1 MVLAKLSKMFE
12 VAFKGNRRW
21 PGTPMSADALIES
34 LSAIHPKGYD
44 LSLERIENLLVRLD
58 NPQHKIPPVI
68 HVAGT
73 NGKGSTI
80 AFCRA
85 ILEAAGKSVHVHTSP
100 HLVNWHERFR
110 LGKSGSGKLVSDP
123 VLEDA
128 IQRVADANRGEP
140 ITVFELLSATMFV
153 LFAEHEADYT
163 LMEVGL
169 GGRFD
174 ATNVI
179 KKPLVSVISPI
190 SVDHQSFLGDTI
202 EAIAGEKAGIIK
214 NKVPVIIG
222 TQVDEARE
230 VLEVVAAKHQAQTQ
244 IAGQDFDHHRAATG
258 FVFQDG
264 DGLLDLPLPKLAGE
278 HQLENAALAIAAI
291 RAAVPDIAE
300 EAFATAMKS
309 VTWPGRLE
317 RLPKGKITER
327 LGDHGDIWID
337 GGHNPSA
344 GEAIAGALARMGD
357 KVPTLLICG
366 MINTKE
372 PLGYFKP
379 FSSLEASVMTVPVS
393 MSDAGIAPDEL
404 AGWAREA
411 GLETSSHSTFDAAL
425 DAAANEC
432 RNNPNLRVFFC
443 GSLYLA
449 GEVLKLNGT
458 PPT

>member
-1 MVLAKLSKMFE
+1 
-12 VAFKGNRRW
+12 
-21 PGTPMSADALIES
+21 MSADALIES

-44 LSLERIENLLVRLD
+44 LSLERIENLLARL
-58 NPQHKIPPVI
+58 NHPQNKIPPVI

-85 ILEAAGKSVHVHTSP
+85 ILQAAGKTVHVHTSP

-110 LGKSGSGKLVSDP
+110 LGRPSGGELVSDP
-123 VLEDA
+123 VLEEA
-128 IQRVADANRGEP
+128 IQRVADANQGEP

-153 LFAEHEADYT
+153 LFSEHKADYT

-179 KKPLVSVISPI
+179 NQPLVSVIAPI

-214 NKVPVIIG
+214 NQVPVIIG
-222 TQVDEARE
+222 SQLDEARA
-230 VLEVVAAKHQAQTQ
+230 VLEDIAAKHQAPTQ
-244 IAGQDFDHHRAATG
+244 IAGQDFDHHQAATG

-264 DGLLDLPLPKLAGE
+264 DGLLDLPLPRLAGK
-278 HQLENAALAIAAI
+278 HQLENAALAIAAT
-291 RAAVPDIAE
+291 RAAVPDIPE
-300 EAFATAMKS
+300 EAFAKAMKT
-309 VTWPGRLE
+309 VVWPGRFE
-317 RLPKGKITER
+317 RLPKGIITER
-327 LGDHGDIWID
+327 LGNRDDIWID

-344 GEAIAGALARMGD
+344 GEAIAGELSRMGD
-357 KVPTLLICG
+357 KVRTLLVCG

-379 FSSLEASVMTVPVS
+379 FSIANASVMTIPVL
-393 MSDAGIAPDEL
+393 MSDAGIPPDEL
-404 AGWAREA
+404 AEIAKQA
-411 GLETSSHSTFDAAL
+411 GLETSSHSTLDAAL
-425 DAAANEC
+425 DAAAAQC
-432 RNNPNLRVFFC
+432 QRNANLRVFFC
-443 GSLYLA
+443 GSLYLV

>member
-1 MVLAKLSKMFE
+1 
-12 VAFKGNRRW
+12 
-21 PGTPMSADALIES
+21 MSADALIES

-44 LSLERIENLLVRLD
+44 LSLERIAKLLDRLD
-58 NPQHKIPPVI
+58 NPQRKIPPVI

-85 ILEAAGKSVHVHTSP
+85 ILEAAGKTVHVHTSP

-110 LGKSGSGKLVSDP
+110 LGKAGGGELVGDA
-123 VLEDA
+123 VLEAA
-128 IQRVADANRGEP
+128 IQQVADANRGEP

-153 LFAEHEADYT
+153 LFSEHEADYT

-179 KKPLVSVISPI
+179 EDPLVCVISPI

-214 NKVPVIIG
+214 HRIPVIIG
-222 TQVDEARE
+222 TQVDEARD
-230 VLEVVAAKHQAQTQ
+230 VLEAVAAKHQAPVQ
-244 IAGQDFDHHRAATG
+244 IAGQDFDHHRDATG

-264 DGLLDLPLPKLAGE
+264 DGLLDLPLPRLVGE

-291 RAAVPDIAE
+291 RAAVPDIPE
-300 EAFATAMKS
+300 EAFATAMKTVS
-309 VTWPGRLE
+309 WPGRLE
-317 RLPKGKITER
+317 RLAKGKIAER
-327 LGDHGDIWID
+327 LGGHEDIWID

-357 KVPTLLICG
+357 RVETLLICG

-379 FSSLEASVMTVPVS
+379 FSSVNARVMTVPVS
-393 MSDAGIAPDEL
+393 MSDAGIPPEEL

-411 GLETSSHSTFDAAL
+411 GLETTSHPTLEAAL
-425 DAAANEC
+425 DAAASEC
-432 RNNPNLRVFFC
+432 HNNGNLRVFFC
-443 GSLYLA
+443 GSLYLV
-449 GEVLKLNGT
+449 GEVLELNGT